1 MRWILI
7 VMDSKTEVCPT
18 VDIIWGNNH
27 YIALFNVILT
37 IIGQYPF
44 HTSTRQKHLRQT
56 KKTAQRAVL
65 LLLVLVNRVV
75 ILKHEFF

>member
-37 IIGQYPF
+37 IMGQYPF

-56 KKTAQRAVL
+56 KKNRATRGFIVT
-65 LLLVLVNRVV
+65 RSRQPSR
-75 ILKHEFF
+75 HPQT